1 MSFAASWFGHNM
13 NCEAEGYMKASLAA
27 TGRYVETC
35 RYVTGGQ
42 VSGADSCFGH
52 SMNCAAE

>member
-1 MSFAASWFGHNM
+1 M
-13 NCEAEGYMKASLAA
+13 NASLAA
-27 TGRYVETC
+27 TGRNVETC

-52 SMNCAAE
+52 DLNCTAYV